1 MDVHLLNTVQLLKL
15 WNLIGHL
22 HPHFLLHIDFLMVLA
37 FVVRVIGC

>member
-1 MDVHLLNTVQLLKL
+1 MDVYLFDTVQLLKP
-15 WNLIGHL
+15 WNQIGHL